1 MLAMMAGAGFV
12 SGTTPQLTPRDVRI
26 EVPAESLFGSLP
38 VNRSLTVSIHV
49 QEPPVNRGE
58 PLVAV
63 FETPS
68 SAPYVVPLE
77 IDHARHHYSATVDLG
92 RLSGTMGTPPK
103 ATALQVLIG
112 RRQGLHVAE

>member
-1 MLAMMAGAGFV
+1 MMAGAGFV

-103 ATALQVLIG
+103 
-112 RRQGLHVAE
+112 